1 MDDMQFARYSNDIRE
16 ILEISDEEGL
26 QNLTRN
32 VVKYISEENHSNIN
46 WIAHELLIDV
56 IPKDKITQLFDEY

>member
-32 VVKYISEENHSNIN
+32 VVKYISEDNHSNIN